1 MSELDENYPGVGRLK
16 FFLGKVGLVAA
27 TMISV
32 VYFGPGSSVTRV
44 IALVVSIAG
53 FVLDVMRLRN
63 IGVSQWFAMLR
74 FVPYVN
80 LLYTIGLLSAQ
91 AGWIETRRLDRN
103 GKTIAIFLIAM
114 TALMLFMLLTVSIP
128 MPLFF

>member
-1 MSELDENYPGVGRLK
+1 MSDLDENYPGVGRLN
-16 FFLGKVGLVAA
+16 FFLGKVGLAVA
-27 TMISV
+27 TMFSV

-44 IALVVSIAG
+44 VALIVSIAG

-63 IGVSQWFAMLR
+63 IGFSQWFAMLR
-74 FVPYVN
+74 FIPYVN

-103 GKTIAIFLIAM
+103 GKTIAVFLIAM
-114 TALMLFMLLTVSIP
+114 TALMILMLLTVSVS
-128 MPLFF
+128 MPFFV